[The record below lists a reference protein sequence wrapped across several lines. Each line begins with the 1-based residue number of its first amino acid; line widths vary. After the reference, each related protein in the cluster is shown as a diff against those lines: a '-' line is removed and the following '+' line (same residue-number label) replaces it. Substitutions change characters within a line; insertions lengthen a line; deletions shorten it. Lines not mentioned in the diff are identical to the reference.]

1 MNDKRKLAKALGDD
15 DVAYLADAYDLDKAT
30 VRGFNDDEW
39 CQFFGCS
46 SDELSYYLFD
56 ESSAVFADQELEND
70 FDTDNFA
77 FDQDSLFDIEPFI
90 EEEIMRKPTALATKP
105 KPASE
110 YSRPSV
116 FAHTAKPST
125 GIPHYFEL
133 VK

>member
-56 ESSAVFADQELEND
+56 ESSAVFADQELEMIL
-70 FDTDNFA
+70 T
-77 FDQDSLFDIEPFI
+77 QTTL
-90 EEEIMRKPTALATKP
+90 LLTKT
-105 KPASE
+105 
-110 YSRPSV
+110 V
-116 FAHTAKPST
+116 CST
-125 GIPHYFEL
+125 
-133 VK
+133 